1 MRETVVTYRG
11 VDWEVGYDWYA
22 SHYGDSRDISIAYI
36 KHDDENIIDYLDE
49 DFIDDIRDT
58 IYAQLRREY

>member
-1 MRETVVTYRG
+1 MRETIVTYRG

-36 KHDDENIIDYLDE
+36 KHDEENILDFLDE

>member
-22 SHYGDSRDISIAYI
+22 AHYGDSRDIIIAYI
-36 KHDDENIIDYLDE
+36 KHDDENILDFLDE
-49 DFIDDIRDT
+49 DVIDDIRDT
-58 IYAQLRREY
+58 IYAQLRRVY

>member
-22 SHYGDSRDISIAYI
+22 AYYGDSRDISIAYI
-36 KHDDENIIDYLDE
+36 KYDSVNVLDYLD
-49 DFIDDIRDT
+49 DDVVYDIRDT
-58 IYAQLRREY
+58 IYAQLRRVY

>member
-1 MRETVVTYRG
+1 MRETIVTYRG

-58 IYAQLRREY
+58 IYAQLKREY